1 MLVTLTRAPVDLDQ
15 HLAGIVA
22 GDADAFAR
30 WVAGAEPALRRA
42 LRGTAAH
49 VDAEAIV
56 QEALLRVWQTAP
68 RFVPD
73 GRPNALLRLG
83 VRVAQNCA
91 LSEIRRLRP
100 LPASVEVIER
110 LFEEAGAIDAGPTPD
125 PLLRRH
131 IEDCRRQLP
140 VRPAL
145 ALLER
150 LGCAGGEPD
159 ERIAAR
165 IGMTLNTF
173 LQNFTRARRL
183 LAECLSAHGVNLE
196 ELGR

>member
-1 MLVTLTRAPVDLDQ
+1 VSAAGDPIDLDL
-15 HLAGIVA
+15 HLSAIVA

-42 LRGTAAH
+42 LRPLAAQ

-56 QEALLRVWQTAP
+56 QESLIRVWQTAP

-83 VRVAQNCA
+83 VRIALNLA
-91 LSEIRRLRP
+91 LSERRRMRSCAAP
-100 LPASVEVIER
+100 EDMIER
-110 LFEEAGAIDAGPTPD
+110 LFEDAGEVAPAPQPD
-125 PLLRRH
+125 PLLRRR
-131 IEDCRRQLP
+131 IEECKDQLP
-140 VRPAL
+140 ERPAL
-145 ALLER
+145 ALRER
-150 LGCAGGEPD
+150 LGSAGGEPD

-165 IGMTLNTF
+165 LGMRPNTF

-183 LAECLSAHGVNLE
+183 LAACLEQSGLPIE
-196 ELGR
+196 EIFR